1 MAGDDPNQPD
11 DPDRARK
18 VRRVAVLVAVA
29 LVPWTFVSAPGVR
42 TYLFSFGLFNFA
54 PAQLT
59 TITDYYFTFTAGLPQ
74 YLLAWGVGTLVYGLA
89 LISALSGLVWREDVR
104 LTAALLVVAGFA
116 ELWVSWGFVRRPGYL
131 AVPVGTVLMWTVV
144 WWYYR
149 SDLRGIFV
157 GTPDLD

>member
-1 MAGDDPNQPD
+1 MSDDTRRQSDGSNRSQY
-11 DPDRARK
+11 
-18 VRRVAVLVAVA
+18 RRVAVLAALA

-42 TYLFSFGLFNFA
+42 TYLFSFGLFNFD

-74 YLLAWGVGTLVYGLA
+74 YLVAWGVGALVYGLA
-89 LISALSGLVWREDVR
+89 LTSAVSGLIWREDVR
-104 LTAALLVVAGFA
+104 LTAALLVVAGLA
-116 ELWVSWGFVRRPGYL
+116 ELWVAWGFMRRPGYL

-149 SDLRGIFV
+149 SDLRGILV
-157 GTPDLD
+157 GTPDLE